1 MLSHKFRKFSIAIL
15 HLHFLLMCDPHLA
28 EVCEA
33 VVHGLELLL
42 VHEARVRPG
51 VVAVVGEGEGARAQP
66 AEDTWHVTRGRDTRP
81 PTCSTS

>member
-1 MLSHKFRKFSIAIL
+1 MTRDHE
-15 HLHFLLMCDPHLA
+15 MCGPHLA

-66 AEDTWHVTRGRDTRP
+66 VEDTWHVARGEDTRP